1 VEASALELQMV
12 TAQSNIQRDK
22 LEAVRKS
29 QIERRQKIENMRR
42 TI

>member
-1 VEASALELQMV
+1 MEASALELQMV